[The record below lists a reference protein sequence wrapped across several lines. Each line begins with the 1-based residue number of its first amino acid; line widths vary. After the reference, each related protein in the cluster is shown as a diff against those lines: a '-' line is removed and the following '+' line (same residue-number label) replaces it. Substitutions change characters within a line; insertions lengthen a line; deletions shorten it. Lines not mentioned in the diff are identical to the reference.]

1 MCCLNKFVDHGRA
14 RARCEWMSMSLH
26 LKGWIFSLP
35 IASTYISRAIP
46 YLSNNSSSSP
56 THTFW
61 AVSPMTVL
69 AHKVFYFDT
78 SSQSKLYG
86 RNHHTIDIV
95 PRVRWW
101 LGLLSY
107 NIWVL
112 WYSFVS
118 PQGRENLEGRK
129 SSNLLYSFQYIV
141 RLIRGRNLE
150 FPLSTI
156 PSKYAVSRTGLHY
169 SFQYNWFEGKIRFF
183 ALYYSYSLPLREVQR
198 EKSIDFSLESIKLEN
213 VEYLCFR
220 GKEKKG
226 K

>member
-1 MCCLNKFVDHGRA
+1 MCCLNEFVDHGRA

-61 AVSPMTVL
+61 AVSPITVL
-69 AHKVFYFDT
+69 AHKIFYFDT

-107 NIWVL
+107 NVWVL

-118 PQGRENLEGRK
+118 PQGREDLEGRK
-129 SSNLLYSFQYIV
+129 SSNLLYSFQYI
-141 RLIRGRNLE
+141 IC
-150 FPLSTI
+150 TI
-156 PSKYAVSRTGLHY
+156 DSREKSRY
-169 SFQYNWFEGKIRFF
+169 SAFN
-183 ALYYSYSLPLREVQR
+183 YSYSKPVRELRENLDISLG
-198 EKSIDFSLESIKLEN
+198 SIVLETVVSLSLTTS
-213 VEYLCFR
+213 YQP
-220 GKEKKG
+220 
-226 K
+226 

>member
-1 MCCLNKFVDHGRA
+1 
-14 RARCEWMSMSLH
+14 MSLH

-107 NIWVL
+107 NVWVL

-118 PQGRENLEGRK
+118 PQGREDLEGRK
-129 SSNLLYSFQYIV
+129 SSNLLYSFQYI
-141 RLIRGRNLE
+141 IC
-150 FPLSTI
+150 TI
-156 PSKYAVSRTGLHY
+156 DSREK
-169 SFQYNWFEGKIRFF
+169 SRFSPF
-183 ALYYSYSLPLREVQR
+183 YYSYSKPLREVR
-198 EKSIDFSLESIKLEN
+198 CFPRSRCSWSKIWRACLRLPASASLPVVLVLTGGLFDKVSPLLQMDGSPSRTLPIPHM
-213 VEYLCFR
+213 
-220 GKEKKG
+220 
-226 K
+226 